1 MEKTNV
7 LISIII
13 PHHNIPDLLNRCIES
28 IPNRNDF
35 QVIVVDDNS
44 NPEKVDFSN
53 FPGQG
58 RKNVEI
64 YLTKEGKGAG
74 YARNVGLRHAKGK
87 WVLFADSDDFFVDGF
102 SDIISRYFDSHAQM
116 ILFKAMSVDS
126 ETLKP
131 TNRNENINK
140 RIDNV
145 TKNECTAL
153 EASLSVHS
161 PWCRLINRSFI
172 KENDIW
178 FDEVIASNDAMFVTK
193 ATCLASHIEVS
204 PNAIYVVTTR
214 QGSLWD
220 TRKKNPKNYLSRLD
234 VQIRRNQYVK
244 KFGYKQNMILAFVY
258 YAKDIS
264 ILTFFKALWMA
275 TSRGALFQ
283 GIDSLLKKNTI
294 K

>member
-1 MEKTNV
+1 MVESNIKLSV
-7 LISIII
+7 II
-13 PHHNIPDLLNRCIES
+13 PHHNIPSLLDRCLNS
-28 IPNRNDF
+28 IPCREDI
-35 QVIVVDDNS
+35 QVVVVDDNS
-44 NPEKVDFSN
+44 SPDKVDFSN
-53 FPGQG
+53 FPG
-58 RKNVEI
+58 RSRENVEV

-87 WVLFADSDDFFVDGF
+87 WVLFADSDDFFVEGF
-102 SDIISRYFDSHAQM
+102 YDIVSGYFDTSAQM
-116 ILFKAMSVDS
+116 ILFKALSVDS
-126 ETLKP
+126 DTLKP

-140 RIDNV
+140 RIDSVIN
-145 TKNECTAL
+145 NECTAL
-153 EASLSVHS
+153 NASLEVHS
-161 PWCRLINRSFI
+161 PWCRLIKRSFI
-172 KENDIW
+172 DKNDIW

-283 GIDSLLKKNTI
+283 GIDSLFKKNNI